1 MANPADVVILED
13 AENVRQFIISR
24 ANIDLA
30 DAQELGAVAGG

>member
-1 MANPADVVILED
+1 MASFAEVLTLED

-30 DAQELGAVAGG
+30 DAQELGAAAGG